1 MFEKAKPARDAF
13 AFSLGGMAANSSFV
27 MTPAIADDRINK
39 IRDERLSRDDED
51 QSDMAREIEN
61 VLAYYFAPGRCRAV

>member
-27 MTPAIADDRINK
+27 IAPVVADDRINK
-39 IRDERLSRDDED
+39 VRDERLSQHQED
-51 QSDMAREIEN
+51 QPDTARKIEN
-61 VLAYYFAPGRCRAV
+61 VLAYYFAPGRCRAA